1 MTAMNT
7 RANRVL
13 AIVVGLLVL
22 IAVVAGIVS
31 TQRAPRTLAGGTP
44 EATVQTYLQAVL
56 DGDAE
61 TAVKQLGPDV
71 GCTAA
76 DFLRGDHSEPDRVV
90 VTRSTVREDSA
101 QIHVDLVYGGGALGG
116 DGWSDPIVFPL
127 ERSGD
132 TWLIS
137 TVVWPYLGCGE

>member
-1 MTAMNT
+1 MNT

-22 IAVVAGIVS
+22 IAVLAGIVS
-31 TQRAPRTLAGGTP
+31 TQQSPRAFDAGTP
-44 EATVQTYLQAVL
+44 AATVQTYLQAVL

-61 TAVKQLGPDV
+61 TAVAQLGPDV
-71 GCTAA
+71 GCTAE
-76 DFLRGDHSEPDRVV
+76 DFARGQQSEPDRAV
-90 VTRSTVREDSA
+90 VTRSIVREDSA
-101 QIHVDLVYGGGALGG
+101 QIHVDLVYAGGVLGG

-127 ERSGD
+127 ERSAD

-137 TVVWPYLGCGE
+137 TMVWPYFGCDEWP